1 MGNQHSNNCQ
11 CSNELLHALVERVTS
26 SSAELAAVCESLE
39 CTELELVRTLDGLCR
54 DVRACVRGSFVSHVY
69 LGWRDILDAAA
80 TTKARTWIPQITTV
94 HIDLK
99 PEERVPLA
107 QPLRTFLGKLPRHV
121 ETLQLSNCE
130 LLHRIDVGSPHVRN
144 LRLVAHKKL
153 CSHAVSPVLQRLDVI
168 SCVALKTLAFTP
180 QSQLQHLEVQA
191 CRALQLSVLPAA
203 LHTLVLRDLFI
214 GALPTLPSGLRV
226 LQVHRCSKLTLP
238 HAFPNTLVQ
247 LKLVNCPSVRQLPR
261 LPEGLVSLSLTNS
274 SLGWGIP
281 EMALP
286 AVLPTGLQV
295 LAMQG
300 LWHTHCLPSLP
311 DGLLTLS
318 LDQCLLLEDLPEMP
332 ESLCG
337 LSVTGCVRLKH
348 PLPRLPPGLCRLT
361 LECPCARSLQLAHC
375 ELLMYVR
382 ITVRDV
388 NGGFPLD
395 LPKNLKCLDL
405 AHPCAA
411 GRPLPYST
419 LDTCNIDVSWSDVQL
434 VGQKRR
440 VLDGRGALKRHTQQ
454 HTTVPGIA

>member
-11 CSNELLHALVERVTS
+11 NELLHALVERVTS
-26 SSAELAAVCESLE
+26 RSAELAAVCESLE
-39 CTELELVRTLDGLCR
+39 CTELELVRTLDKLCR

-80 TTKARTWIPQITTV
+80 TTEARTWIPQINTV

-99 PEERVPLA
+99 PEARVPLA
-107 QPLRTFLGKLPRHV
+107 HPLRTFLGKLPRHV

-130 LLHRIDVGSPHVRN
+130 LLHRIDVCSPHVRN
-144 LRLVAHKKL
+144 LRLAGHKKL
-153 CSHAVSPVLQRLDVI
+153 CSHVVSSTLQRLEVI
-168 SCVALKTLAFTP
+168 SCACLKTLAFTP
-180 QSQLQHLEVQA
+180 QSQLQHLELQG
-191 CRALQLSVLPAA
+191 CRALQQLPALPAA
-203 LHTLVLRDLFI
+203 LHTLVLRDLSI
-214 GALPTLPSGLRV
+214 SALPKLPPGLRA
-226 LQVHRCSKLTLP
+226 LQVHRCSKLSLP
-238 HAFPNTLVQ
+238 HAFPDTLVQ
-247 LKLVNCPSVRQLPR
+247 LTLLNCPGVRQLPR
-261 LPEGLVSLSLTNS
+261 LPEGLVGLSLTNS

-286 AVLPTGLQV
+286 SVLPRGLEV

-311 DGLLTLS
+311 EGLLTLS

-337 LSVTGCVRLKH
+337 LSITGCVRLKH
-348 PLPRLPPGLCRLT
+348 PLPRLPLALRRLT

-375 ELLMYVR
+375 ERLTSVR

-388 NGGFPLD
+388 DGWFPLD

-419 LDTCNIDVSWSDVQL
+419 PDTCNVDVSWSDMQV